1 MKRNYVIN
9 KGNIEIMLDFGDP
22 NKEDYAVMVKSEVK
36 DGKVKVISTTTLGK
50 SKRWDEDAIKLHLI
64 CLSEEYDTEK

>member
-50 SKRWDEDAIKLHLI
+50 AKRWDKERINGYLAEISGLNG
-64 CLSEEYDTEK
+64 E